1 MHKWDRVGIL
11 VSATSLAE
19 STLSTRPMTTRTP
32 SERRSFSTG
41 VVAFFLQGPWPLL
54 ITVACLLAGAVSLSL
69 TPREEEPQIVVPTAD
84 LLISTPGLSTAQ
96 VERQV
101 TARVEKLL
109 SQIDGVEYV
118 YSVSRDEG
126 CTVTVRFFVGED
138 REDSLVKIYNKL
150 LSNTDSIPR
159 DVASW
164 VVKPIEIDDVPIV
177 VATLWSSDPET
188 ITHYEL
194 RRIAEEFELELQG
207 VQSAGPVTII
217 GGTPREVR
225 VDLNPDALA
234 SRRTTALDVAFAL
247 GVSGVQRRV
256 GTLSRAGDSLT
267 VDAGSF
273 IGGVDELRE
282 LVVNVVDG
290 LPVQLRDVGT
300 VRDGPAE
307 ALTWTWLALGPAA
320 ETHVRPALTDPFR
333 PAVQLGI
340 AKQKGANAVSVAE
353 DILERL
359 EDLEREL
366 LPPGVEVNISR
377 NYGET
382 AREKVDE
389 LVEALA
395 VAVLTVVL
403 FVGLILGFR
412 AGLVIALAIPVCY
425 GATLLINYLFGYTI
439 NRVTLFALI
448 LALGLI
454 VDDPITDVENIERVL
469 KQGKLKA
476 RDAVLHA
483 VQEVRPALIM
493 STIAIILTFLPLFFI
508 TGMMGPYMEPMA
520 LNVPLAVSISTVV
533 AFCVTPYLALKL
545 VRGPRHGSSAADP
558 ETLLRRSIRYRL
570 FNGALRPLFA
580 RSRRSWLFLGVV
592 ALMFLG
598 SLTLPALR
606 MVPLKM
612 LPFDNK
618 NELQVTVH
626 MPEGTTVESTDGTLR
641 ELAQVVLRAPEVA
654 GVTSHAGVFSPMD
667 FNGMVRRYY
676 LRGAPHTG
684 DLRIELVHK
693 DRREAP
699 SHAIALRLRDELE
712 AVAARRGARI
722 QIVEVPPGPPVLS
735 TITVEIY
742 GERGVPYADIER
754 AAQAVA
760 ARLAR
765 EPLVVDVDT
774 SVEAQQDR
782 VRFVVD
788 REKAALS
795 GVATEDVVSTLDL
808 ALDGLTAAM
817 LEAPNEVNPLPIV
830 LRLERTERSDPATLS
845 LLQVQG
851 RPGIAKLR
859 VAGGVADAPRP
870 LVALGELGELEHSSL
885 TSPVYHKNLQRVAF
899 VYAELSGRPPADAI
913 LDVQADLR
921 SDSDELDS
929 AAARSVDSLRSRTHL
944 RPGGGDAW
952 SMPAGTSAVWN
963 GEGEWQVTL
972 DVFRDLGIAFGAANI
987 AIFFVLWLQTQSV
1000 IVTLILMAAIPL
1012 TMIGIMPGFWMLNLL
1027 GERTVAGLPDPVFFT
1042 ATAMIGMIALS
1053 GIVVRNSLVL
1063 VDFVHGALR
1072 EGVPLDE
1079 ALVRSCAI
1087 RVRPILLTAGTTLL
1101 GNLVI
1106 TLDPVFSGLAWA
1118 IIFGILASSLFSLG
1132 VVPVIYYL
1140 VYSRVPGHGL
1150 PVRAEDPQ

>member
-1 MHKWDRVGIL
+1 MT
-11 VSATSLAE
+11 ANT
-19 STLSTRPMTTRTP
+19 TL
-32 SERRSFSTG
+32 ERASFSSR
-41 VVAFFLQGPWPLL
+41 VVGFFLQGPWPLL
-54 ITVACLLAGAVSLSL
+54 ITVLCLLAGAVSLAL

-84 LLISTPGLSTAQ
+84 LLISTPGLSTGQ

-101 TARVEKLL
+101 TTRVEKLL

-126 CTVTVRFFVGED
+126 CIVTVRFYVGED

-150 LSNTDSIPR
+150 LSSTDLIPSE
-159 DVASW
+159 VASW
-164 VVKPIEIDDVPIV
+164 VVKPVEIDDVPIV
-177 VATLWSSDPET
+177 VATLSSTDPQR
-188 ITHYEL
+188 ISHYEL
-194 RRIAEEFELELQG
+194 RRLAEEFELELAG
-207 VQSAGPVTII
+207 VPDTGRVTII

-225 VDLNPDALA
+225 VDLEPEALA
-234 SRRTTALDVAFAL
+234 ARRTTALDVAFAL
-247 GVSGVQRRV
+247 DVSSLQQ
-256 GTLSRAGDSLT
+256 RAGRLERAGHT
-267 VDAGSF
+267 LVVDAGSL
-273 IGGVDELRE
+273 VASVAELEE

-290 LPVQLRDVGT
+290 LPVYLRDVGT

-307 ALTWTWLALGPAA
+307 PQTMTWLADGPASPQHA
-320 ETHVRPALTDPFR
+320 APSLADPFH
-333 PAVQLGI
+333 PAVQLGV
-340 AKQKGANAVSVAE
+340 AKKKGTNAVRVAE
-353 DILERL
+353 DVIARL
-359 EDLEREL
+359 EQLEHEL
-366 LPPGVEVNISR
+366 MPPGAQISITR
-377 NYGET
+377 DYGET

-403 FVGLILGFR
+403 FVGLVLGFR

-469 KQGKLKA
+469 KQGRYKA
-476 RDAVLHA
+476 REAVLVA

-520 LNVPLAVSISTVV
+520 LNVPLAVSISTVI

-545 VRGPRHGSSAADP
+545 VRPPRDETETADP
-558 ETLLRRSIRYRL
+558 DAALRKSLRYRL
-570 FNGALRPLFA
+570 FNGALRPLFD
-580 RSRRSWLFLGVV
+580 SNRRGWIFLGAVV
-592 ALMFLG
+592 VLFCAALV
-598 SLTLPALR
+598 LPALR
-606 MVPLKM
+606 LVPLKM

-626 MPEGTTVESTDGTLR
+626 MPEGTTLEATDGALR
-641 ELAQVVLRAPEVA
+641 ELARVVLQAPEVESVA
-654 GVTSHAGVFSPMD
+654 SHAGVYSPMD

-684 DLRIELVHK
+684 DLRVQLVHK
-693 DRREAP
+693 DRRDEP
-699 SHAIALRLRDELE
+699 SHALALRWRADLE
-712 AVAARRGARI
+712 AVAQRHAARI

-742 GERGVPYADIER
+742 GELGVPYSAIEE
-754 AAQAVA
+754 AARVVA

-774 SVEAQQDR
+774 SVESQAQR

-788 REKAALS
+788 KEKAALS
-795 GVATEDVVSTLDL
+795 GIATEDVVRTLDL
-808 ALDGLTAAM
+808 ALDGFVAAQ
-817 LEAPNEVNPLPIV
+817 LEAPREVNPLPIV
-830 LRLERTERSDPATLS
+830 LRLARAPRSDPATLS

-851 RPGIAKLR
+851 RPGIAKQR
-859 VAGGVADAPRP
+859 EAGGVSDAPRP
-870 LVALGELGELEHSSL
+870 LVALGELGELERS
-885 TSPVYHKNLQRVAF
+885 TVISPVYHKNLRPVAF

-913 LDVQADLR
+913 LDVQADQRAPGSASPLGSQRGIADLR
-921 SDSDELDS
+921 E
-929 AAARSVDSLRSRTHL
+929 RTHVS
-944 RPGGGDAW
+944 PGGGDPW
-952 SMPAGTSAVWN
+952 SLPAGTRAVWN

-987 AIFFVLWLQTQSV
+987 AIFLVLWLQTSSV

-1012 TMIGIMPGFWMLNLL
+1012 TMIGIMPGFWLLNSL
-1027 GERTVAGLPDPVFFT
+1027 GARDVAGLPDPVFFT

-1079 ALVRSCAI
+1079 ALIRSCAI

-1132 VVPVIYYL
+1132 VVPVIYHL
-1140 VYSRVPGHGL
+1140 VYAHRPGHGL
-1150 PVRAEDPQ
+1150 PVRAEEAQ